1 MTTLLSL
8 EKKAGLSLQKKE
20 IFGEKAQ
27 IVLVLDISTSMR
39 SLYSSGVIQKVV
51 ERLLAIGLNMDD
63 NREIDVFAFGR
74 HAHEISS
81 ANESNI
87 NGFVEKVLLQKVSL
101 ENSTHYSGVM
111 GKVVKKFGQSPVSEP
126 TPAPVKK
133 GFFSKL
139 FGSKEVSEPVA
150 SAPKLQPDY
159 PTFVFFITDGDNFD
173 QPETTRLIQQISNQ
187 PIFWQFVGVG
197 NSRFDFLKKLD
208 EMEGRYMD
216 NANFFQL
223 NDISSV
229 SDEVLYDR
237 LLNEYP
243 QWLKEVRNKNML
255 AN

>member
-39 SLYSSGVIQKVV
+39 SLYSTGVVQKVV

-111 GKVVKKFGQSPVSEP
+111 GKVVRKFGQSPVSEP
-126 TPAPVKK
+126 APAPVKK

-139 FGSKEVSEPVA
+139 FGSKEVSEPISPSPQVK
-150 SAPKLQPDY
+150 PEY

-173 QPETTRLIQQISNQ
+173 QPETTRLMQQI
-187 PIFWQFVGVG
+187 
-197 NSRFDFLKKLD
+197 
-208 EMEGRYMD
+208 
-216 NANFFQL
+216 
-223 NDISSV
+223 
-229 SDEVLYDR
+229 
-237 LLNEYP
+237 
-243 QWLKEVRNKNML
+243 
-255 AN
+255 